1 LSEVAGR
8 LYSGAYMADR
18 RKPVTKK
25 PDEILDSVFAG
36 HSEALL
42 NGSKKAK
49 QYLVSYLELFNSIP
63 NAVKFYV
70 YDLLVEDAY
79 QCDDLVICR
88 EAVIS
93 AGEYLPAAQA
103 GNSHRFEQY
112 LSELRFIE
120 RGISIMV
127 DAGEFQSAIV
137 LCDLAIKIGLGK
149 AYMAKKASIER
160 MM

>member
-1 LSEVAGR
+1 
-8 LYSGAYMADR
+8 MADR

-25 PDEILDSVFAG
+25 PDEILEDLFAG
-36 HSEALL
+36 HGAAVLD
-42 NGSKKAK
+42 GSKKAK
-49 QYLVSYLELFNSIP
+49 QYLVNYLEMFNSMP
-63 NAVKFYV
+63 NAVKFYA

-79 QCDDLVICR
+79 QCDDIEICR
-88 EAVIS
+88 EAVS
-93 AGEYLPAAQA
+93 RAGKYLPEAQEEDR
-103 GNSHRFEQY
+103 HRFQRY

-127 DAGEFQSAIV
+127 DAGEFESALV

-160 MM
+160 ML

>member
-1 LSEVAGR
+1 
-8 LYSGAYMADR
+8 MADR
-18 RKPVTKK
+18 RKIVTKK
-25 PDEILDSVFAG
+25 PDEILEGIFAG

-42 NGSKKAK
+42 DGSKKAK
-49 QYLVSYLELFNSIP
+49 QYLVNYLELVNSIP
-63 NAVKFYV
+63 NSVKFYA

-88 EAVIS
+88 EAVIR
-93 AGEYLPAAQA
+93 AGEYLPEAQA
-103 GNSHRFEQY
+103 EDRHRFERY

-120 RGISIMV
+120 RGISFMV
-127 DAGEFQSAIV
+127 DASEFESALV

-160 MM
+160 ML